1 MLVLEPQLPWGGGE
15 GVLAVMGEESDLA
28 TVPVMVLTSCRN
40 PQVLDRVARFPVSEY
55 HLKPLTPYRLAE
67 RLRTL
72 PIIPDGVSL
81 WLNKPVVWNVRS
93 RGERATV
100 SGTYVSRPLTGA
112 SMCAAAPIR
121 TTSNRRRW
129 PLCWKRLKQRY
140 RNPKGLSLR
149 LKSVEQLKSRRT
161 IHGM

>member
-72 PIIPDGVSL
+72 LHHPRRRFALAEQAGRLECSIARRTGDRLRDLRVETIDGRVIVRGRSDSHHVKQEAL
-81 WLNKPVVWNVRS
+81 AVVL
-93 RGERATV
+93 EAFEATV
-100 SGTYVSRPLTGA
+100 SQSER
-112 SMCAAAPIR
+112 
-121 TTSNRRRW
+121 
-129 PLCWKRLKQRY
+129 
-140 RNPKGLSLR
+140 
-149 LKSVEQLKSRRT
+149 VEFE
-161 IHGM
+161 IEVG